1 MGYRNIKKQKKL
13 IFLFKLRIL
22 IFNVPGQRILP
33 ILQECP
39 WKRAPLNLCSVDTEC
54 INKHSLFFSPTVANC
69 GVIRWFWWFV
79 KKTSFE
85 ILGSINLRILISI
98 SGMISYWALAFV
110 TDLSWSAR
118 TRMRWGRWCFDGNLV
133 SYWIGAIDI
142 ESEQLCN
149 IATSYTASKQQSSYW
164 SARCPLLGS

>member
-1 MGYRNIKKQKKL
+1 MTKWTRCVLILLILFEKL
-13 IFLFKLRIL
+13 AEGSAQFM
-22 IFNVPGQRILP
+22 QRGHGMH
-33 ILQECP
+33 
-39 WKRAPLNLCSVDTEC
+39 KYAFS
-54 INKHSLFFSPTVANC
+54 FFSPTVANC

-133 SYWIGAIDI
+133 SYWIRAIDI